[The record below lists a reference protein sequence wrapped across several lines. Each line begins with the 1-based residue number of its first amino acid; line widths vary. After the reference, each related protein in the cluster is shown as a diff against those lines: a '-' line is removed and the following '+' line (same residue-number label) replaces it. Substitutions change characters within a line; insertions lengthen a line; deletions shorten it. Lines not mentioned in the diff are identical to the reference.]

1 MGRALCKFRPILS
14 VVIANWGMSL
24 KVTKEAALQILKSAK
39 ETGGQNQS
47 LRVAAKREQTTGAI
61 TYAMG
66 FDDPQEIDTLSRQHG
81 IEILVAPMSS
91 DLLSGVVLDY
101 IKIDGEDEKQF
112 VFLNPNDPDFV
123 PPSAE

>member
-1 MGRALCKFRPILS
+1 
-14 VVIANWGMSL
+14 MSL
-24 KVTKEAALQILKSAK
+24 KITKEAALQILKSAE
-39 ETGGQNQS
+39 ETGGQIQS

-61 TYAMG
+61 KYAMG

-81 IEILVAPMSS
+81 IEILVGPMSA

-101 IKIDGEDEKQF
+101 TKIDGEDEKQF
-112 VFLNPNDPDFV
+112 VFLNPNDPEFV

>member
-1 MGRALCKFRPILS
+1 
-14 VVIANWGMSL
+14 MSI
-24 KVTKEAALQILKSAK
+24 KVTKDAALQILKSA
-39 ETGGQNQS
+39 EESGVQNQS
-47 LRVAAKREQTTGAI
+47 LRVAAKREHTTGAI

-81 IEILVAPMSS
+81 VDILVAPMSA

-101 IKIDGEDEKQF
+101 TKIDGEDKKQF

>member
-1 MGRALCKFRPILS
+1 
-14 VVIANWGMSL
+14 MSL
-24 KVTKEAALQILKSAK
+24 KITKEAALQILKSTEEA
-39 ETGGQNQS
+39 GGQNQS
-47 LRVAAKREQTTGAI
+47 LRVAAKREHTTGAI

-66 FDDPQEIDTLSRQHG
+66 FDDPQEIDTLSQQHG
-81 IEILVAPMSS
+81 VDILVAPMSA

-101 IKIDGEDEKQF
+101 TKIDGEDEKQF